1 MLSLGD
7 AAALPGYG
15 AYLLQTTLALL
26 FVSGLA
32 ALLLRAL
39 KRRGIGAGSRALR
52 VVARLQLEP
61 RRALYVIEA
70 AGRYLLVGVGDGP
83 MTTLGELDAAEVR
96 RIEAEEGAAAS
107 GFAGGF
113 GALLKRALGRGEPK

>member
-1 MLSLGD
+1 MLPLGD

-26 FVSGLA
+26 FVAALA
-32 ALLLRAL
+32 AVVLRAL
-39 KRRGIGAGSRALR
+39 RRRGIGAGSRALR
-52 VVARLQLEP
+52 VVARLHLEP

-83 MTTLGELDAAEVR
+83 MTTLAELDAAEVKK
-96 RIEAEEGAAAS
+96 IEADEGAGAAD
-107 GFAGGF
+107 GW
-113 GALLKRALGRGEPK
+113 GAVVRRAFGRGAPK